1 MKRRLTALALAGAIS
16 ITTLAG
22 CGSDDKTPA
31 KEMMERYSPYVT
43 LAEYKGVEYTPQVTE
58 VTDED
63 IEYYIEQLI
72 ANYTTYEDVTVGTVE
87 MGDKINIDY
96 VGTIDGVEFEGGST
110 NGEGTD
116 ITLGEAG
123 YIDDFEEQIAGHEIG
138 DNFDVEV
145 TFPDDYG
152 EEALN
157 GQDAVFNVTINS
169 KEVTTTPE
177 YTDEFVAENTE
188 YDTTEAYE
196 AYLYEY
202 LEESNATTDQNA
214 NENMVL
220 VQIVENSFISDYPER
235 EITELIDE
243 TIGTIQETCE
253 SNGISVDTYIKY
265 FYGLETE
272 EDFKEYIR
280 DSVITY
286 FEQVMVV
293 CAIAEAEGL
302 DVTSEEVEERKQLI
316 VETYGY
322 TDTSELEQYYTED
335 DFYYLLLEEKVMNL
349 LMENAVPVDEDG
361 NVTETATST
370 DATSTDAGVSE

>member
-72 ANYTTYEDVTVGTVE
+72 ANYTTYEDVTEGTVE
-87 MGDKINIDY
+87 MGDNINIDY

-138 DNFDVEV
+138 DNFDMEV

-202 LEESNATTDQNA
+202 LEDSNATTDQNA

-286 FEQVMVV
+286 FKQVMVV

-335 DFYYLLLEEKVMNL
+335 DFYYLLLEEKVINL

>member
-72 ANYTTYEDVTVGTVE
+72 ANYTTYEDVTEGTVE
-87 MGDKINIDY
+87 MGDNINIDY

-202 LEESNATTDQNA
+202 LEDSNATTDQNA

-286 FEQVMVV
+286 FKQVMVV

-335 DFYYLLLEEKVMNL
+335 DFYYLLLEEKVINL

>member
-72 ANYTTYEDVTVGTVE
+72 ANYTTYEDVTEGTVE
-87 MGDKINIDY
+87 MGDNINIDY
-96 VGTIDGVEFEGGST
+96 VGTIDRVEFEGGST

-138 DNFDVEV
+138 DNFDMEV

-202 LEESNATTDQNA
+202 LEDSNATTDQNA

-286 FEQVMVV
+286 FKQVMVV

-335 DFYYLLLEEKVMNL
+335 DFYYLLLEEKVINL